1 MKKPAGAGI
10 ILLNSRNQI
19 LLILRDNITT
29 IPYPN
34 MWDLPG
40 GHLEERETP
49 EQAIRREMK
58 EELELELGEV
68 ALVKEYHHEAF
79 DEFVFLKRI
88 DLDPATLPLHEGQRL
103 AYFSRDE
110 VFQLPLAY
118 SYRSVLKDFFD
129 SGDSCT
135 GRE

>member
-10 ILLNSRNQI
+10 ILLNSRDQI
-19 LLILRDNITT
+19 LLILRDNVPT

-40 GHLEERETP
+40 GHLEEGETP
-49 EQAIRREMK
+49 EHAIRREMG
-58 EELELELGEV
+58 EELELPLGEIT
-68 ALVKEYHHEAF
+68 LFKEYHHDDF
-79 DEFVFLKRI
+79 DEYVFLKKI

-103 AYFSRDE
+103 AYFNQEE

-118 SYRSVLKDFFD
+118 SYRSVLKDFFG
-129 SGDSCT
+129 SGDS
-135 GRE
+135 